1 MQQTK
6 LLTKQKINKVKIENR
21 KRETTTKSAA
31 KIKVVAVQLTRLTS

>member
-21 KRETTTKSAA
+21 KREKQQ
-31 KIKVVAVQLTRLTS
+31 KVQQK

>member
-21 KRETTTKSAA
+21 KREKQQ
-31 KIKVVAVQLTRLTS
+31 KVQQIKVALQLTRLTS